1 MRISNSFYKYSNSYL
16 YPPSVSIKANTLPD
30 TEESFDKDFLLP
42 NFYYMSFF
50 TANSGQR
57 NNPEKEKEAFLN
69 MFRDV
74 DLYKPEDDMIP
85 AENYSGW
92 NANKVKLIKKQFSEY
107 EDDGTLEDLLRAVNN
122 SIFEDYIFHGNNL
135 YSLSNENTEKLFEG
149 VYGIDYNK
157 WLHPSKSCEVRITI
171 KDSRER
177 LKSIAD
183 NITDDIELLRLTHAK
198 DFIDRQ
204 LEPYI
209 KKDAFVIP
217 KKIYSSKPMLYT
229 FTDNIIKQLN
239 TVWRRAKYHSNEN
252 QPANVRKLAFEVLD
266 IRDDLKKSLSDIN
279 EVRRNGKGQN
289 NFDITV
295 RMWERNP
302 KNDLFQGNYSTCC
315 IGMGAV
321 NGSAMAKYLLHTCF
335 NMIELVDNNTNNT
348 IGNAL
353 CYFAEADGKP
363 AFIIDNV
370 EINKDYIPSKEAG
383 NDIRNAILEYSKNL
397 LEYIQKGDE
406 NIDIYM
412 SYRRND
418 IPAPK
423 ELAVDKTFKFIGDIY
438 SDIYL
443 DLYDGEVFDN
453 VGLNKRITACRLY
466 DTENKE

>member
-1 MRISNSFYKYSNSYL
+1 MRISNSFYKYTNSYL
-16 YPPSVSIKANTLPD
+16 YPPSISVKADILSD
-30 TEESFDKDFLLP
+30 TENNDKELQLP
-42 NFYYMSFF
+42 NFYYMPVF
-50 TANSGQR
+50 TASAVAKY
-57 NNPEKEKEAFLN
+57 NPEKEKEAFLN
-69 MFRDV
+69 MLKTV
-74 DLYKPEDDMIP
+74 DLYRPEDDDIP

-92 NANKVKLIKKQFSEY
+92 DSDKIKLIKKQFTEY
-107 EDDGTLEDLLRAVNN
+107 EDDGTLEDLLRAVN
-122 SIFEDYIFHGNNL
+122 SSLFEEYIFEENNL
-135 YSLSNENTEKLFEG
+135 YSLSNETTKNLYER
-149 VYGIDYNK
+149 VYSIDYDK
-157 WLHPSKSCEVRITI
+157 WLHPSKTCEVRISI
-171 KDSRER
+171 KDSGEK

-183 NITDDIELLRLTHAK
+183 NIVCDIELLRLTQAK

-209 KKDAFVIP
+209 KKDTFTIP
-217 KKIYSSKPMLYT
+217 KKIYASKPMLYR

-252 QPANVRKLAFEVLD
+252 QPIDVRELAYDVLD

-279 EVRRNGKGQN
+279 EVRRNGRGQN

-295 RMWERNP
+295 KMWDRNP
-302 KNDLFQGNYSTCC
+302 KKDLFQGNYSTCC

-321 NGSAMAKYLLHTCF
+321 NGDAMPKYLLHTCF

-353 CYFAEADGKP
+353 CYFAEADGKL

-383 NDIRNAILEYSKNL
+383 NDIRSAILEYSKNL
-397 LEYIQKGDE
+397 LEYIKKDDR

-423 ELAVDKTFKFIGDIY
+423 EYAVDKTFKFIGDIY

-453 VGLNKRITACRLY
+453 VGLNRELTACKLSGQN
-466 DTENKE
+466 DKK